1 MKASDSVK
9 NYPSRLREYA
19 NYSLRSIKRVCKD
32 IGPRFPGS
40 DGEKKAHDYF
50 FKELEG
56 CCDTVVKEEFAVHP
70 RAFLGWVPLCCYM
83 AVIGCVLFY
92 FGLAAVTLALAA
104 VALLLIVL
112 EFVFYRQPLDPFYP
126 KKTSANVIGVKN
138 PSGEIKRKFI
148 FSGHCDSSGEWTYT
162 YLGGPV
168 LLKIVLFAGVG
179 GLVLLLAAVVAAF
192 VNGYALGFT
201 LEGPQSPF
209 VNVVR
214 YVLLGYIPVFL
225 AASRFS
231 NPKKPVL
238 GANDDLTGCF
248 AAVSAAKFLTDC
260 GLALENT
267 QLNVLITG
275 SEEAGLRG
283 AKDFAKRHAGEYK
296 EVPTMFLGI
305 DTLRDYDDMAVY
317 TRDMSGTVK
326 NGEQACA
333 LLREGAANAGLNLP
347 CKTITLGSSDAAA
360 ITQAGLQ
367 AAALAAMDPA
377 PARYYH
383 TRLDNETNL
392 DLKTI
397 EAGINVCLETMF
409 LFDEKGFG

>member
-1 MKASDSVK
+1 MKASDTVQ

-40 DGEKKAHDYF
+40 DGEHKAHDYF

-56 CCDTVVKEEFAVHP
+56 CCDKVVKEEFSVHP

-83 AVIGCVLFY
+83 AVIGCVMFY
-92 FGLAAVTLALAA
+92 FGLAAVTLAL
-104 VALLLIVL
+104 VVLALLLIVL

-126 KKTSANVIGVKN
+126 KKASANVIGVKN

-148 FSGHCDSSGEWTYT
+148 ISGHCDSSGEWTYT
-162 YLGGPV
+162 YLGGSV

-179 GLVLLLAAVVAAF
+179 GLLVLLAAVIISLLK
-192 VNGYALGFT
+192 GYAFSFSLDKPDSG
-201 LEGPQSPF
+201 
-209 VNVVR
+209 VINIVR
-214 YVLLGYIPVFL
+214 YVLLGYIPIFI

-231 NPKKPVL
+231 NPKKPVM

-248 AAVSAAKFLTDC
+248 AAVSAAKYLTDC
-260 GLALENT
+260 GISLENT
-267 QLNVLITG
+267 QLTVLITG

-296 EVPTMFLGI
+296 DVETMFLGI
-305 DTLRDYDDMAVY
+305 DTLRDFDDMAIY
-317 TRDMSGTVK
+317 NRDMSGTVK
-326 NGEQACA
+326 NGEKACA
-333 LLREGAANAGLNLP
+333 LLKAGAANAGLDLP
-347 CKTITLGSSDAAA
+347 YKTITLGSSDAAA
-360 ITQAGLQ
+360 VTQGGLQ

-392 DLKTI
+392 DLKSI

-409 LFDEKGFG
+409 LFDEKGFA

>member
-1 MKASDSVK
+1 MKASDTVQ

-56 CCDTVVKEEFAVHP
+56 CCDKVVKEEFSVHP

-83 AVIGCVLFY
+83 AVIGCVMFY
-92 FGLAAVTLALAA
+92 FGLAAVTLAL
-104 VALLLIVL
+104 VVLALLLIVL

-126 KKTSANVIGVKN
+126 KKASANVIGVKN

-148 FSGHCDSSGEWTYT
+148 ISGHCDSSGEWTYT
-162 YLGGPV
+162 YLGGSV

-179 GLVLLLAAVVAAF
+179 GLLVLLAAVIISLLK
-192 VNGYALGFT
+192 GYAFSFSLDKPDSG
-201 LEGPQSPF
+201 
-209 VNVVR
+209 VINIVR
-214 YVLLGYIPVFL
+214 YVLLGYIPIFI

-231 NPKKPVL
+231 NPKKPVM

-248 AAVSAAKFLTDC
+248 AAVSAAKYLTDC
-260 GLALENT
+260 GISLENT
-267 QLNVLITG
+267 QLTVLITG

-296 EVPTMFLGI
+296 DVETMFLGI
-305 DTLRDYDDMAVY
+305 DTLRDFDDMAIY
-317 TRDMSGTVK
+317 NRDMSGTVK
-326 NGEQACA
+326 NGEKACA
-333 LLREGAANAGLNLP
+333 LLKAGAANAGLDLP
-347 CKTITLGSSDAAA
+347 YKTITLGSSDAAA
-360 ITQAGLQ
+360 VTQGGLQ

-392 DLKTI
+392 DLKSI

-409 LFDEKGFG
+409 LFDEKGFA